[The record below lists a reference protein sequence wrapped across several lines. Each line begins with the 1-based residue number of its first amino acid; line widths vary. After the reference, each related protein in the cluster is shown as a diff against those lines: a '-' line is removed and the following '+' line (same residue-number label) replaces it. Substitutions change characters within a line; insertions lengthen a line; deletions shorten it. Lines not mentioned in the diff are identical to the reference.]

1 MTKSD
6 ILKDEMLRR
15 VFERIDYTG
24 SGRVKIEE
32 FLLIFS
38 SFNISISKNELQTMF
53 NLADK
58 DQSGDLSF

>member
-15 VFERIDYTG
+15 VFERMDYAST
-24 SGRVKIEE
+24 GRVKIEE

-38 SFNISISKNELQTMF
+38 SFNISISKNEL
-53 NLADK
+53 
-58 DQSGDLSF
+58 